1 MFSPND
7 PNKLYAG
14 SNYLHESVNE
24 GQSWRVI
31 SPDLTRNEPHTLKS
45 SGGPIT
51 QDNTGVEFYGNLFAI
66 TESKQEAG
74 VIYTGSDDGLV
85 HITRDGGRNWT
96 DITPPMS
103 PKNNMINCIDVDPHH
118 PGGVYVAA
126 TAYKFGDYTPYLY
139 KSRDYGQ
146 TWTVITSGIEKNDYT
161 RAIRAD
167 LVRPGL
173 LYAGTEWG
181 LYISYDDGAH
191 WENFRLN
198 LPIVAIRDLHVR
210 EEYLIAATHG
220 RSFWMIDD
228 LGPVRQMNDEILNKT
243 TSPLRSQACL

>member
-24 GQSWRVI
+24 GQTWRVI

-85 HITRDGGRNWT
+85 HITRDGGRKL
-96 DITPPMS
+96 DSIS
-103 PKNNMINCIDVDPHH
+103 PLQC
-118 PGGVYVAA
+118 
-126 TAYKFGDYTPYLY
+126 L
-139 KSRDYGQ
+139 Q
-146 TWTVITSGIEKNDYT
+146 
-161 RAIRAD
+161 
-167 LVRPGL
+167 
-173 LYAGTEWG
+173 
-181 LYISYDDGAH
+181 
-191 WENFRLN
+191 
-198 LPIVAIRDLHVR
+198 
-210 EEYLIAATHG
+210 
-220 RSFWMIDD
+220 
-228 LGPVRQMNDEILNKT
+228 KT
-243 TSPLRSQACL
+243 T